1 LFRGELLK
9 GFDIASEI
17 WCDWLDSERRR
28 LHDLA
33 AIVLF
38 GISKLYSKAGAH
50 AAAIG
55 AARRFLAIEP
65 YRQVGHRQLMRALA
79 AAE

>member
-38 GISKLYSKAGAH
+38 GISKLYSKTGAMPQRS
-50 AAAIG
+50 AQRVGSSLSSLI
-55 AARRFLAIEP
+55 ARWGTAN
-65 YRQVGHRQLMRALA
+65 
-79 AAE
+79 